1 MERKSSIAL
10 RVIAIVALSFL
21 NLAFAGAQQRRQIF
35 IEHADLMRNLKKDG
49 VEIRRL
55 IGNVVIRH
63 DDITMK
69 CDSAYE
75 FVGSNRFDAFG
86 RVVVIQ
92 EDTRLFGDT
101 LHYDG
106 NSKTGRVRGK
116 IVRLLEKDAE
126 LVTKF
131 LDFNTQENIAYFYG
145 GGIITSE
152 DSKFS
157 CERGVYYSRR
167 KLFAFSGDVAY
178 LNPDLLLN
186 TDSLTY
192 NSDLE
197 LIYFYGP
204 TRIYGKDN
212 YIYCEKGWHNRNEQ
226 KSEFFINTF
235 IDNGKQQVFG
245 KRVFSNNHTG
255 YSQVTGRGCL
265 VDSTRNLRIFGDTIN
280 YFDNENFAEVKNNSF
295 AFSISDEGD
304 SLYLSANLF
313 LAFSVEDT
321 LNPDNSYDLLQGI
334 GNVKFYRTDFQG
346 ICDSMVYHS
355 ADSILHMYHNPV
367 LWNEDNQLTA
377 NYINFK
383 FRDELIYRMNF
394 IGSSF
399 ICSQEDSTR
408 FNQIKGRDMI
418 GFFAGGRL
426 YKLDVEGNAETVY
439 FARDKG
445 ILTAVNR
452 AEGSRLSIN
461 LKDNKVRSIMFKEK
475 PVATLF
481 PLDKAE
487 PEDVFIRGF
496 TWHNEKRPAIS
507 DIIPKGLIVDFYL
520 PIQDKANLYRDER
533 KNPVDSL

>member
-1 MERKSSIAL
+1 MKIKSSIAL
-10 RVIAIVALSFL
+10 HLIAIVALSLL
-21 NLAFAGAQQRRQIF
+21 NLSFAYAQQRRKIF

-86 RVVVIQ
+86 KVIVIQ
-92 EDTRLFGDT
+92 EDTRLYGDT

-116 IVRLLEKDAE
+116 IVRLVEKDAE

-131 LDFNTQENIAYFYG
+131 LDFNTQENTAYFYG

-167 KLFAFSGDVAY
+167 KQFAFSGDVAY

-192 NSDLE
+192 ITDLE
-197 LIYFYGP
+197 LIFFFGP
-204 TRIYGKDN
+204 TRIYSKDN
-212 YIYCEKGWHNRNEQ
+212 FIFCENGWHNRNEQ
-226 KSEFFINTF
+226 ESEFQINAY
-235 IDNGKQQVFG
+235 IDNGKQQIFG
-245 KRVFSNNHTG
+245 ERIFSSNKTG

-280 YFDNENFAEVKNNSF
+280 YFDNENYSEVKNNPL

-304 SLYLSANLF
+304 SLYLRADLF
-313 LAFSVEDT
+313 LAISVEDT
-321 LNPDNSYDLLQGI
+321 LNIDNSYDLLQGI
-334 GNVKFYRTDFQG
+334 GNVKFHRKDFQG

-355 ADSILHMYHNPV
+355 TDSILHMYYNPV
-367 LWNEDNQLTA
+367 IWNEDNQLSA

-383 FRDELIYRMNF
+383 FKDEMIYRMNF

-496 TWHNEKRPAIS
+496 TWHIDKRPAIS
-507 DIIPKGLIVDFYL
+507 VIIPKGLNIDFYF
-520 PIQDKANLYRDER
+520 PIQEKAKLYRDKR
-533 KNPVDSL
+533 KNPDDSL